1 MSSNM
6 KSKDNTIQKYRMK
19 SLFAKVMKYEKLKS
33 TCAQDPAFAP
43 PLLVH
48 SASVQHVPLRPE
60 EPSQASFENL

>member
-1 MSSNM
+1 M
-6 KSKDNTIQKYRMK
+6 KSRFTKI
-19 SLFAKVMKYEKLKS
+19 MKYEKLKS